1 MPSSARRDQR
11 RVQVHL
17 RAGSDMAKWAEHCFK
32 AYDIRGLANGDGS
45 GELTPAFAERLGRAL
60 ATYLGAKRLAVGR
73 DIRTSSPALADA
85 LMQGMQAAGT
95 DVVDLGICTTGA
107 LYHACWTMD
116 VDGGVMVTASHLPM
130 PTHNGFKM
138 CRGNLPL
145 AGEEIQELRQVFMT
159 GDFSS
164 GEGARTP
171 TPHMPT
177 YLAAIAESVGQLGR
191 PVHVAVDA
199 GNAVPG
205 PYLVEV
211 LEAIGAKVEAV
222 HCTWDASEPNHGA
235 DPTRPYNMT
244 DLADLV
250 TAHGCEF
257 GLGSDGDGDRIG
269 AVTEAGA
276 FVYPDRLVA
285 LLVGDVLADL
295 GEDANANE
303 RTVIYDVKCSM
314 NVESAILAAGGT
326 PLMARTGHSFMKRAL
341 AERPGCR
348 FAAEMSGHLFPADR
362 GWYGFDCSLYN
373 AARLVELW
381 SRQAPDGPTFG
392 DALDA
397 VAPNLPT
404 TGECKVPCE
413 EAQKEEVVAG
423 ITAAFADLPHSTVDG
438 VRVRFEDEDGS
449 LQGWYLARRSNTEAV
464 LVMRAEART
473 KEGLERIRAHI
484 EDRVADLIDVEGFLD
499 AFA

>member
-1 MPSSARRDQR
+1 
-11 RVQVHL
+11 
-17 RAGSDMAKWAEHCFK
+17 MAKWAEHCFK

-95 DVVDLGICTTGA
+95 DVVDLENLHHWSA
-107 LYHACWTMD
+107 LSRLLDDGRRRRRDGHGQPPADAHPQRLQD
-116 VDGGVMVTASHLPM
+116 VPRQPSLGGRGDPRTASGLHDRR
-130 PTHNGFKM
+130 FF
-138 CRGNLPL
+138 
-145 AGEEIQELRQVFMT
+145 LRRRST
-159 GDFSS
+159 D
-164 GEGARTP
+164 P

-269 AVTEAGA
+269 AVTETGA

-404 TGECKVPCE
+404 TGECKVPCA

-438 VRVRFEDEDGS
+438 VRVRFEDEDGN

-473 KEGLERIRAHI
+473 EGRA
-484 EDRVADLIDVEGFLD
+484 
-499 AFA
+499 

>member
-1 MPSSARRDQR
+1 
-11 RVQVHL
+11 
-17 RAGSDMAKWAEHCFK
+17 MAKWAEHCFK

-95 DVVDLGICTTGA
+95 DVVDLDVCTTGA

-145 AGEEIQELRQVFMT
+145 AGEEIQELREVFLA
-159 GDFSS
+159 GEFSS
-164 GEGARTP
+164 GEGTRAL
-171 TPHMPT
+171 TPHMPA

-211 LEAIGAKVEAV
+211 LEAIGAKVESV

-250 TAHGCEF
+250 LQHGCEF

-269 AVTEAGA
+269 AVTETGA

-295 GEDANANE
+295 GEDATANE

-392 DALDA
+392 EALDA

-413 EAQKEEVVAG
+413 EDRKEAVVAG
-423 ITAAFADLPHSTVDG
+423 ITEAFADLPHSTVDG
-438 VRVRFEDEDGS
+438 VRVRFEDEDGH

-464 LVMRAEART
+464 LVMRAEARS
-473 KEGLERIRAHI
+473 KDVLDRIRAHI
-484 EDRVADLIDVEGFLD
+484 EARVAGLIDVDDFLD